1 MTQEETAPVVEEEQ
15 PEEEEEVELH
25 WSKKPD
31 ADPEAVVEFE
41 ELSLR
46 FKKIVGARQSIP
58 RRQWIRIISITIYI
72 IFQCYMLYMN
82 IGSPFAAYTFIFC
95 ATGVIICLDDLSMAR
110 RLGKLRNGE
119 EG

>member
-15 PEEEEEVELH
+15 PEEEDLH

-31 ADPEAVVEFE
+31 ADQEAVVEFE
-41 ELSLR
+41 ELSSR
-46 FKKIVGARQSIP
+46 FRKIVGARQSIP
-58 RRQWIRIISITIYI
+58 RRQWIRIISVTIYI
-72 IFQCYMLYMN
+72 IFQCYILYMN
-82 IGSPFAAYTFIFC
+82 IGSAFAAYTFIFC

-110 RLGKLRNGE
+110 KLGKLRNGE